1 MTAYSVL
8 PALAFFIAAG
18 IILAVILI
26 GMKIERCGIKKFMTD
41 PKYSLLDIIIILFWA
56 NVICPIFWE
65 IIRRIW

>member
-26 GMKIERCGIKKFMTD
+26 GMKIERRGIKN
-41 PKYSLLDIIIILFWA
+41 S
-56 NVICPIFWE
+56 
-65 IIRRIW
+65 